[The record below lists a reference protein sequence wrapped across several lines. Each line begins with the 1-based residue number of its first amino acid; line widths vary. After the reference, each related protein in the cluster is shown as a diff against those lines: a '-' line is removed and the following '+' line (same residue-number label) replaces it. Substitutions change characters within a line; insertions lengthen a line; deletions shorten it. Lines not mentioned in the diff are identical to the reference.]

1 MVAAVEPWTWATTY
15 KLVLTSYIWL
25 AGAVAP
31 TGAVITCI
39 VIAIRGGVS
48 LDGAASALLFVV
60 VFVVVFA
67 VIAAVGAAVALPF
80 TQLLGRALRCTLS
93 RAVHVSAH
101 AVLGGTLAAIGMQ
114 VLLLAF
120 EDDHLTWQYPLAVS
134 VPAGIAAAIGRRRLD
149 EAERRRSLLSE

>member
-48 LDGAASALLFVV
+48 LDGAASALLFV
-60 VFVVVFA
+60 FVVVFA

-80 TQLLGRALRCTLS
+80 TQLLGRALRRTRS
-93 RAVHVSAH
+93 RAVRVSAH

-134 VPAGIAAAIGRRRLD
+134 VPAGIAAAIGRWRLD